1 MPRYYDVSR
10 TISPTLRVWPGEEQF
25 SFQQMLFLD
34 KGDSVNL
41 TLWKIGAHTGT
52 HMDAPWHTEPVD
64 IHPADLPLET
74 YIGPARLVTV
84 ARKAGG
90 IVPADLG
97 LDTLAGT
104 PRLLIHSWYSDV
116 PDNEWSSDFIY
127 PSVELVDW
135 LAAQGVILLGVDMPS
150 VDPFGSPDLPS
161 HHRLAHHDIRQVE
174 TMMFKGVPD
183 GVYELVALPLKVAG
197 VCGGPLR
204 AILREL

>member
-1 MPRYYDVSR
+1 
-10 TISPTLRVWPGEEQF
+10 
-25 SFQQMLFLD
+25 
-34 KGDSVNL
+34 
-41 TLWKIGAHTGT
+41 
-52 HMDAPWHTEPVD
+52 MDAPWHTEPVD

-97 LDTLAGT
+97 LDTLGGT

-150 VDPFGSPDLPS
+150 VDAFGSPDLPS

-197 VCGGPLR
+197 VCGGPLARSCASCRGRGSEVLWRWQRSLR
-204 AILREL
+204 ARCC